1 MKIGMV
7 NNSHMLTSL
16 QYLFDGIERAI
27 GGRHEAV
34 YRPPQYLHSPRS
46 RREEMTRDLILDCD
60 AALGWMDDTLLETRG
75 RAGKHLP
82 YVWFPLGGMTRGFSE
97 LKANLRHLKTTDL
110 IVCHCSAEVEIVRR
124 FLSNAQVRLL
134 PMVFDESTFYPLDDA
149 ARHEAKRELGF
160 APGDKVLLYAGR
172 ITAEKNLHTVLRIFA
187 ALQEMVPDLHLV
199 VVGQEAE
206 TPFMEF
212 GVFPV
217 SLKGTFYKL
226 TGKLGLDPRRLH
238 FSGARGAAELRA
250 LYNVADV
257 LINLTLHHDENFGL
271 GQVEAMACGTPVVG
285 TNWGGL
291 KDTIVHGETGYK
303 VSTVATSALGV
314 KVNWWEVVCRVLSL
328 LEDEDEAARL
338 GRRAAE
344 HARENYSF
352 APFSRAVDSLIS
364 DCEGLTEGGGEPLET
379 TAFAEEFW
387 RECPPLRGSL
397 PFYRYSPRAYQL
409 YRELIT
415 PYAGAMPDDGGG
427 AALAPDD
434 LLCLASPA
442 STNDDGSLSVDDFIF
457 PFTIKPPEAHAATV
471 GSALEA
477 LRGEPVISAE
487 RLADAHLSGSQDAH
501 GALEWMLDSG
511 LLLKTHPDCGRG
523 APANLG
529 GRMSAPLFSVRR
541 IDATV
546 DVVTLG

>member
-16 QYLFDGIERAI
+16 QYLFDGIEQVL
-27 GGRHEAV
+27 GERHETV
-34 YRPPQYLHSPRS
+34 YRPPQYLHSPKS
-46 RREEMTRDLILDCD
+46 RREEMTKDLILNCD
-60 AALGWMDDTLLETRG
+60 VALGWMDDTLLETRE
-75 RAGKHLP
+75 RVGKHLP
-82 YVWFPLGGMTRGFSE
+82 YVWFPLGGMTRGFAE
-97 LKANLRHLKTTDL
+97 LKTNARHLKTTDL

-124 FLSNAQVRLL
+124 FTSNAQVRLL
-134 PMVFDESTFYPLDDA
+134 PFVFDESTFYPLDEA
-149 ARHEAKRELGF
+149 ARQQAKSELGF
-160 APGDKVLLYAGR
+160 APEDKVLLYAGR
-172 ITAEKNLHTVLRIFA
+172 ITAEKNLHTVLKIFA

-217 SLKGTFYKL
+217 SMKGTFYKL
-226 TGKLGLDPRRLH
+226 TGKLGLDQRRLH
-238 FSGARGAAELRA
+238 FFGGKGAAELRA

-314 KVNWWEVVCRVLSL
+314 KVNWWEVVCRVVSL
-328 LEDEDEAARL
+328 LEDKDEAARL
-338 GRRAAE
+338 GRRGAE
-344 HARENYSF
+344 HVRENYSF
-352 APFSRAVDSLIS
+352 APFSRVVNSIIS
-364 DCEGLTEGGGEPLET
+364 DCEALGQRDGEPLET
-379 TAFAEEFW
+379 TEFAAEFW

-409 YRELIT
+409 YREVIS
-415 PYAGAMPDDGGG
+415 PYAGALPGGEAEG
-427 AALAPDD
+427 VVAPDD
-434 LLCLASPA
+434 LLCLASPTSA
-442 STNDDGSLSVDDFIF
+442 NGDGSLSVDDFIF
-457 PFTIKPPEAHAATV
+457 PFVITLPEAHAGTIGA
-471 GSALEA
+471 ALEA
-477 LRGEPVISAE
+477 LKSEPVIKAE
-487 RLADAHLSGSQDAH
+487 RLSDTYLAGSEDIP

-523 APANLG
+523 APANVG
-529 GRMSAPLFSVRR
+529 GWMSAPLFSFRR

-546 DVVTLG
+546 DAVTLG